1 MRATAAICTHNRAGV
16 FERAVERALR
26 EAQAC
31 DAEVLVV
38 DNASTDATPAVLARL
53 QHETPALRLVREPR
67 LGLSAARNRALAEAR
82 GEVVAF
88 LDDDAVP
95 RPGWLA
101 AHLAPYDTPEVI
113 SVGGRIRLAFSAPPP
128 AWLAPSL
135 HCAFGAFDLG
145 DAPRR
150 VRYRPG
156 DEYPYGGNISFRRT
170 TAQAFGG
177 FSTRMGLR
185 GSVQLQHEET
195 DLCYRID
202 HAGGEIRYAPAAVV
216 DHAVLAERLT
226 PAWLIARHW
235 HRGQSDALF
244 QLTNRG
250 LRHALGRV
258 RWYYGAHL
266 AVLPY
271 VPREPI
277 DGARLV
283 GECRRREA
291 LGYLVGLGRGFLR
304 LGALRA
310 SSPRPPLAAA
320 ALSNR

>member
-1 MRATAAICTHNRAGV
+1 MRATVAICTHNRAELVGG
-16 FERAVERALR
+16 AVERAVT
-26 EAQAC
+26 EAQMC

-38 DNASTDATPAVLARL
+38 DNASTDPTPTVLARL
-53 QHETPALRLVREPR
+53 QREAPALRVVREPR

-88 LDDDAVP
+88 LDDDAIP
-95 RPGWLA
+95 ERGWLA
-101 AHLAPYDTPEVI
+101 ALLAPYDTREVTC
-113 SVGGRIRLAFSAPPP
+113 VGGPIRLAFSAPPP
-128 AWLAPSL
+128 AWLAPSFY
-135 HCAFGAFDLG
+135 CSFSAYDLG
-145 DAPRR
+145 DVPRR
-150 VRYRPG
+150 LRYRPG

-170 TAQAFGG
+170 TAEALGG

-216 DHAVLAERLT
+216 DHAVLGERLT
-226 PAWLIARHW
+226 PGWLIARHW
-235 HRGQSDALF
+235 HRGQSEALF

-250 LRHALGRV
+250 LHHALGRV
-258 RWYYGAHL
+258 RWYHGAHL

-283 GECRRREA
+283 TECRRREA
-291 LGYLVGLGRGFLR
+291 LGYLVGLGRGLFQ
-304 LGALRA
+304 LGALRG
-310 SSPRPPLAAA
+310 SSARPPLAAA
-320 ALSNR
+320 AVLDR